1 MSAEL
6 DKTIGYSGLSL
17 FEECYEYHENACLIA
32 DTRESANEL
41 MQAYHSRRDC
51 RIEPVTL
58 PMIMKDYGCSCG
70 EYAMGGAAFARF
82 KASATGAGIAFDSH
96 IEQCDFPLVI
106 VRVKG
111 VKLSDDE

>member
-6 DKTIGYSGLSL
+6 DKTVGYSGLSL

-41 MQAYHSRRDC
+41 MQAYHSRRDY

-70 EYAMGGAAFARF
+70 EYAMGEAAFARF
-82 KASATGAGIAFDSH
+82 GKLAADAGIAYETH
-96 IEQCDFPLVI
+96 VEECDIPLVI
-106 VRVKG
+106 VQVEG
-111 VKLSDDE
+111 VDISDDD

>member
-41 MQAYHSRRDC
+41 MQAYHSRRDY

-58 PMIMKDYGCSCG
+58 PMIMKDYGCSLAT
-70 EYAMGGAAFARF
+70 EIQEREAEAR
-82 KASATGAGIAFDSH
+82 D
-96 IEQCDFPLVI
+96 
-106 VRVKG
+106 
-111 VKLSDDE
+111 